1 MGNPILYKDSSGN
14 TALAGA
20 AIGSVA
26 GPVGAVIGAV
36 VGTVAMVAGAVYYKE
51 HTYGARKSTLNKH
64 QQGQSRK
71 KEIMVVKREM
81 QGGYQERIKENRRF

>member
-1 MGNPILYKDSSGN
+1 MENPILYKDSSGN

-36 VGTVAMVAGAVYYKE
+36 VGTAAMVAGAVYYKE
-51 HTYGARKSTLNKH
+51 HTSNASPSKRNKH
-64 QQGQSRK
+64 EEGQSRK
-71 KEIMVVKREM
+71 KRDSGGERGDARRVPRKDKR
-81 QGGYQERIKENRRF
+81 K